1 MTQYK
6 ILRNRDLEDEN
17 FILSIVRQL
26 HAFFVTLHQVQ

>member
-6 ILRNRDLEDEN
+6 ILRNRGLEDEN
-17 FILSIVRQL
+17 FILSIVSQL

>member
-1 MTQYK
+1 MTQHK
-6 ILRNRDLEDEN
+6 MLRNSDLDGEI